1 MAIWDLP
8 PPPSSS
14 RRIRCATW
22 RPMGIDGQH
31 ASCDRGRVQLEV
43 VSAKG
48 KHFYVVRYHGAIVRH
63 GLAKSVAAA
72 KRAARSQA
80 GATRGVP

>member
-8 PPPSSS
+8 PPPSAN
-14 RRIRCATW
+14 RRITCKPW
-22 RPMGIDGQH
+22 RPMGIDSEH
-31 ASCDRGRVQLEV
+31 TSCDRGRVQLQT

-48 KHFYVVRYHGAIVRH
+48 KHFYVVKYDGMIVRH
-63 GLAKSVAAA
+63 GFAKSAKAA